1 MRAAATIVE
10 HVRAIL
16 KVHHP
21 CISPCQIHL
30 VLLCSD
36 AHLYFAGYPE
46 ARQAVGSLHPKL
58 GLLRGVLLKFCAL
71 GLFCVQAG
79 NPGLSCG
86 ARQAIRLRFALL
98 S

>member
-36 AHLYFAGYPE
+36 AHLYSL
-46 ARQAVGSLHPKL
+46 QATLRRAKQL
-58 GLLRGVLLKFCAL
+58 GLCTLNLAFCA
-71 GLFCVQAG
+71 GFC
-79 NPGLSCG
+79 
-86 ARQAIRLRFALL
+86 
-98 S
+98 